1 MNQYIT
7 VKGVYEK
14 GNVRLL
20 EVPDQ
25 NLVLNTEVM
34 VMIPMR
40 KSKVYK
46 KPIGI
51 PIKDFYKRINLFTIG
66 GDAAKETEDLYND

>member
-7 VKGVYEK
+7 VKGIYDK

-20 EVPDQ
+20 EVPDK
-25 NLVLNTEVM
+25 NLVSHTEVT

-40 KSKVYK
+40 KSRVNK
-46 KPIGI
+46 KFIGI
-51 PIKDFYKRINLFTIG
+51 PIAEFSKKINLISIG
-66 GDAAKETEDLYND
+66 GDSVKETEELYND